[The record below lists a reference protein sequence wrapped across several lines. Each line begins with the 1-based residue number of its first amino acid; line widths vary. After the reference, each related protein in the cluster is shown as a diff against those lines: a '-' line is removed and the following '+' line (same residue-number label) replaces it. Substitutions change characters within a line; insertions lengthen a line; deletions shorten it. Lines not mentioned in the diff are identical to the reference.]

1 MIHRN
6 EKSSIYQG
14 TLDPGWLL
22 GLATI
27 VALASLSRALSQTDI
42 RLPIVNS
49 PAASD
54 TGTAASQ
61 QELPPLQMPTID
73 SSQPLSVA
81 EIRWCMSQQVAF
93 DAMQP
98 ILGTQGAIDYYN
110 ELGDDFNLRCSARQ
124 YSEGDGNEAT
134 RSVDRA
140 RERIAAAAIEDIQRL
155 NDQELT
161 LRVQKI
167 LELLGYQVAVDGVYG
182 EQTQKVI
189 RGFQLRAGMP
199 ADGLVSQPL
208 LDRLK
213 LVHMRTLTGRQGS
226 RSPSE

>member
-6 EKSSIYQG
+6 EKWSIYQG

-54 TGTAASQ
+54 TSTAASEK
-61 QELPPLQMPTID
+61 ELPPLQMPTID
-73 SSQPLSVA
+73 SSQPLSVD

-98 ILGTQGAIDYYN
+98 VLGTQSAIDYYN
-110 ELGDDFNLRCSARQ
+110 ELGDDFNLRCSGRQ

-140 RERIAAAAIEDIQRL
+140 RDALGATAIEDIQRL

-167 LELLGYQVAVDGVYG
+167 LELLGYQVTVDGVYG
-182 EQTQKVI
+182 EQTKKVI

-199 ADGLVSQPL
+199 ADGLVSQSL

-213 LVHMRTLTGRQGS
+213 VAHMRSLTGRGS
-226 RSPSE
+226 ARSLSE